1 MKRQHLMMM
10 AKKRFGQHFLKDP
23 TVLQTIVD
31 TIDPTMQDTIIEI
44 GPGRGVLTE
53 MLLPQ
58 CQKLIGVEI
67 DNDLIPVLTE
77 KFRNYSHFELIHED
91 ILRFNPILYCDSADS
106 VHLTGGDSGSLQ
118 DHHRFPNRSGMRD
131 EKISN
136 VKRGGYKLVGN
147 IPYNLTTKLFEH
159 IMLWE
164 YQPSAITFLIQKE
177 VGEKMVK
184 KGNKNSPLAVCV
196 DMIGEAKLVLQ
207 VPPRAFS
214 PPPKV
219 DSVVLHVDCS
229 KAKTP
234 EVGGLE
240 SGGFVLEGQQKWK
253 FYDFIHKIFRMGRK
267 TIYNNL
273 QSLMTKEEARRIL
286 EKSGLDPM
294 LRPGHLSFEQFVIL
308 FQVVKAE
315 EHFNPMEDG

>member
-1 MKRQHLMMM
+1 MTSKDEGYCILPDMKRQHLIMRG
-10 AKKRFGQHFLKDP
+10 KKRFGQHFLKDSV
-23 TVLQTIVD
+23 VLQKIVD

-77 KFRNYSHFELIHED
+77 KFRNYSHFELIHKD
-91 ILRFNPILYCDSADS
+91 ILRFDPILYCDPAGS

-118 DHHRFPNRSGMRD
+118 DHHRFPNRSRMKD

-207 VPPRAFS
+207 VPPRSFH

-219 DSVVLHVDCS
+219 DSVLIHVDCS

-234 EVGGLE
+234 VVGGLE
-240 SGGFVLEGQQKWK
+240 SLGEMRWK
-253 FYDFIHKIFRMGRK
+253 FYDFAHKIFRMGRK

-273 QSLMTKEEARRIL
+273 QSLMTKEEAKRIL
-286 EKSGLDPM
+286 EKIGLNPM
-294 LRPGHLSFEQFVIL
+294 LRPEQVHFEQLYDLYQIYN
-308 FQVVKAE
+308 E
-315 EHFNPMEDG
+315 